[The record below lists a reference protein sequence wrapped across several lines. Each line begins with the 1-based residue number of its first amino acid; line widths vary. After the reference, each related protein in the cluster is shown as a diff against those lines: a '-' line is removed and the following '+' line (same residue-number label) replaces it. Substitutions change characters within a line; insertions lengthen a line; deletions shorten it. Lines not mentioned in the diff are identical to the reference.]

1 MLKKKRLEEV
11 LKRMSRMGIDQM
23 IITDPISILYL
34 TEVWID
40 ACERLVALY
49 INKNGK
55 NYLFVNN
62 MFSVPEKMGVP
73 VIRFADT
80 DPYLEM
86 LANCT
91 EHTKK
96 LGVDKNRAIKDE
108 EELETMRTAS
118 AINDMAMAQF
128 KKLLKPGVTER
139 QVANQIKEIY
149 QSLGADD
156 VSFPPSVCFGA
167 NAAVGHYRCGDVSL
181 KEGDCVLIDTGCIK
195 NL

>member
-1 MLKKKRLEEV
+1 
-11 LKRMSRMGIDQM
+11 MGIDQM

-96 LGVDKNRAIKDE
+96 
-108 EELETMRTAS
+108 TW
-118 AINDMAMAQF
+118 
-128 KKLLKPGVTER
+128 
-139 QVANQIKEIY
+139 
-149 QSLGADD
+149 
-156 VSFPPSVCFGA
+156 
-167 NAAVGHYRCGDVSL
+167 CG
-181 KEGDCVLIDTGCIK
+181 
-195 NL
+195 

>member
-62 MFSVPEKMGVP
+62 MFSVPEKNGSSCNT
-73 VIRFADT
+73 IRR
-80 DPYLEM
+80 YRSLSG
-86 LANCT
+86 NVG
-91 EHTKK
+91 K
-96 LGVDKNRAIKDE
+96 LH
-108 EELETMRTAS
+108 RT
-118 AINDMAMAQF
+118 
-128 KKLLKPGVTER
+128 
-139 QVANQIKEIY
+139 Y
-149 QSLGADD
+149 QKTW
-156 VSFPPSVCFGA
+156 
-167 NAAVGHYRCGDVSL
+167 CG
-181 KEGDCVLIDTGCIK
+181 
-195 NL
+195 

>member
-62 MFSVPEKMGVP
+62 MFSVPEYDSQIQILIWKCWQ
-73 VIRFADT
+73 I
-80 DPYLEM
+80 
-86 LANCT
+86 
-91 EHTKK
+91 
-96 LGVDKNRAIKDE
+96 
-108 EELETMRTAS
+108 
-118 AINDMAMAQF
+118 AQNI
-128 KKLLKPGVTER
+128 P
-139 QVANQIKEIY
+139 
-149 QSLGADD
+149 
-156 VSFPPSVCFGA
+156 
-167 NAAVGHYRCGDVSL
+167 
-181 KEGDCVLIDTGCIK
+181 K
-195 NL
+195 NLVWIKIFRQDSSFH

>member
-73 VIRFADT
+73 VIWKESEF
-80 DPYLEM
+80 E
-86 LANCT
+86 
-91 EHTKK
+91 KK
-96 LGVDKNRAIKDE
+96 LKLWVETDRTVEVYFPDETSEIISSIFNR
-108 EELETMRTAS
+108 
-118 AINDMAMAQF
+118 
-128 KKLLKPGVTER
+128 
-139 QVANQIKEIY
+139 
-149 QSLGADD
+149 
-156 VSFPPSVCFGA
+156 
-167 NAAVGHYRCGDVSL
+167 
-181 KEGDCVLIDTGCIK
+181 
-195 NL
+195 